1 MQAEIKRREELVQTH
16 HSEIQKIQIQRETD
30 LDTERRQRQQ
40 IEREYQDKLLELQTK
55 MELAIKERE
64 IEVREG
70 LDERNKSNKSRY
82 TGELQKAHEMISQ
95 REGELDT
102 LERQNVQ
109 LVNEKRQLEQSLLKA
124 EEQMQE
130 L

>member
-1 MQAEIKRREELVQTH
+1 
-16 HSEIQKIQIQRETD
+16 
-30 LDTERRQRQQ
+30 
-40 IEREYQDKLLELQTK
+40 

-82 TGELQKAHEMISQ
+82 NGELQKAHEMINQ
-95 REGELDT
+95 RETELDS

-109 LVNEKRQLEQSLLKA
+109 LAAEKRHMDQALLKA
-124 EEQMQE
+124 EEQ